1 MRKEYNFSH
10 SIKNPYAKKLK
21 KAISIRL
28 DPDIIE
34 YFKKLS
40 AESGLPYQNL
50 MNSYLADCASK
61 GLRPSVVWQKKGA

>member
-1 MRKEYNFSH
+1 MRKEYDFSH
-10 SIKNPYAKKLK
+10 SISNPYAKKLK

-28 DPDIIE
+28 DPDTIE

-50 MNSYLADCASK
+50 MNSYLADCAAK